1 MNEFLPRIA
10 TILEVDAVQ
19 ASDELRSF
27 AQWDSL
33 ALLSTVAMLDSEYR
47 VNLTAAD
54 FETIRTVEDLWNTVQ
69 ARKRP

>member
-1 MNEFLPRIA
+1 MKEFLQRIA
-10 TILEVDAVQ
+10 TILEVDAVG
-19 ASDELRSF
+19 ASDELRAF

-33 ALLSTVAMLDSEYR
+33 ALLSTIAMLDGEYR

-54 FETIRTVEDLWNTVQ
+54 FENIRTVDDLWNTVQ